1 MDKPLSIV
9 YTLVSYY
16 YIVKKLTLIG
26 HFIYTMPYLFR
37 PSTYIKTSF
46 SNRGIP
52 GVKVI
57 PEPKY
62 SRFDYTVI
70 DKNGRVSLIEW
81 KGDYNASS
89 HASLS
94 S

>member
-1 MDKPLSIV
+1 
-9 YTLVSYY
+9 
-16 YIVKKLTLIG
+16 
-26 HFIYTMPYLFR
+26 MPYSFR
-37 PSTYIKTSF
+37 PSTYIKSSF

-62 SRFDYTVI
+62 SRFDYAVV
-70 DKNGRVSLIEW
+70 DRNGRVSLIEW
-81 KGDYNASS
+81 KGNQNASS

>member
-1 MDKPLSIV
+1 
-9 YTLVSYY
+9 
-16 YIVKKLTLIG
+16 
-26 HFIYTMPYLFR
+26 MPYLFR
-37 PSTYIKTSF
+37 PSTYIKTSY

-62 SRFDYTVI
+62 SKYDYTVV
-70 DKNGRVSLIEW
+70 DKNGRVSLVEW
-81 KGDYNASS
+81 KGNQNASN

>member
-1 MDKPLSIV
+1 MA
-9 YTLVSYY
+9 YT
-16 YIVKKLTLIG
+16 
-26 HFIYTMPYLFR
+26 FR

-62 SRFDYTVI
+62 SKYDYMVV

-81 KGDYNASS
+81 KGPLDKNGYSIPNTSQT
-89 HASLS
+89 L
-94 S
+94 

>member
-1 MDKPLSIV
+1 
-9 YTLVSYY
+9 
-16 YIVKKLTLIG
+16 
-26 HFIYTMPYLFR
+26 MPVLR
-37 PSTYIKTSF
+37 PSTLIKTSF

-57 PEPKY
+57 PEPNY
-62 SRFDYTVI
+62 SKFDYSVI

-81 KGDYNASS
+81 KGNQNASS

>member
-1 MDKPLSIV
+1 
-9 YTLVSYY
+9 
-16 YIVKKLTLIG
+16 
-26 HFIYTMPYLFR
+26 MPYNLR

-62 SRFDYTVI
+62 SKYDYTVV
-70 DKNGRVSLIEW
+70 DSSGRVSLIEW
-81 KGDYNASS
+81 KAPIKSEYNTI
-89 HASLS
+89 HHV
-94 S
+94 

>member
-1 MDKPLSIV
+1 
-9 YTLVSYY
+9 
-16 YIVKKLTLIG
+16 
-26 HFIYTMPYLFR
+26 MPVLR
-37 PSTYIKTSF
+37 PSTYIKTAF

-57 PEPKY
+57 PEPNY
-62 SRFDYTVI
+62 SKFDYSVI

-81 KGDYNASS
+81 KGIQNASS

-94 S
+94 P

>member
-1 MDKPLSIV
+1 
-9 YTLVSYY
+9 
-16 YIVKKLTLIG
+16 
-26 HFIYTMPYLFR
+26 MPYTFR
-37 PSTYIKTSF
+37 PSTYIKSSF
-46 SNRGIP
+46 SSRGIP

-62 SRFDYTVI
+62 SRFDYSVV

-81 KGDYNASS
+81 KGIQNASS

>member
-1 MDKPLSIV
+1 
-9 YTLVSYY
+9 
-16 YIVKKLTLIG
+16 
-26 HFIYTMPYLFR
+26 MPYNLR
-37 PSTYIKTSF
+37 PSTRIKSSF

-57 PEPKY
+57 PEPMY
-62 SRFDYTVI
+62 SKFDYAVV

-81 KGDYNASS
+81 KSIQNASS

>member
-1 MDKPLSIV
+1 
-9 YTLVSYY
+9 
-16 YIVKKLTLIG
+16 
-26 HFIYTMPYLFR
+26 MPYSLR
-37 PSTYIKTSF
+37 PTTYIKSSF

-62 SRFDYTVI
+62 SKFDYAVV

-81 KGDYNASS
+81 KGQSASNQ
-89 HASLS
+89 ATLS
-94 S
+94 SSGI